1 MTKASRGGRPTIY
14 TPELADLICERLAN
28 GESLAEI
35 CADRSMPGLRTVVR
49 WAAENE
55 GFGAEYAR
63 AREAQ
68 AEVMD
73 AKILATADEAGKDP
87 AAARVKIGAYQWRA
101 AKLAPKRYSER
112 QVLAGDP
119 EAPLFPETGNIDC
132 GETLVALLGVA
143 LARRETALREGLTG
157 RLSSEQF
164 DYLVAKHPSPP
175 PVPLRTHRERWSP
188 AHTMIDAK
196 PIDRHD
202 GSDLA

>member
-1 MTKASRGGRPTIY
+1 VPVVKSEDVIERIIEAVSNG
-14 TPELADLICERLAN
+14 TP
-28 GESLAEI
+28 LAEVLREKW
-35 CADRSMPGLRTVVR
+35 APHHSTFYDWLNNDPDLDRR
-49 WAAENE
+49 
-55 GFGAEYAR
+55 FAR
-63 AREAQ
+63 AREIGHDVIA
-68 AEVMD
+68 ANARNV
-73 AKILATADEAGKDP
+73 ARGKRGSSKDVKRDRLIVDTDLKLLEKWDRRYRP
-87 AAARVKIGAYQWRA
+87 A
-101 AKLAPKRYSER
+101 

-119 EAPLFPETGNIDC
+119 EAPLFPQTQNIDL

-175 PVPLRTHRERWSP
+175 PVPLRTYREGWTP